1 MRTRP
6 GHRAAVASLAM
17 LAVFVVWTAAFIVV
31 SGWIA
36 GGDVPYLR
44 AWLPWLGATL
54 AWTLP
59 LLAGVVLGGVA
70 IRHGGGRLA
79 RLGLVLNAALL
90 VILVLP
96 NLVGRFVGL

>member
-1 MRTRP
+1 
-6 GHRAAVASLAM
+6 M

-90 VILVLP
+90 VILVLR

>member
-1 MRTRP
+1 MRTGP
-6 GHRAAVASLAM
+6 GRGAAVASLAM
-17 LAVFVVWTAAFIVV
+17 LAVFAVWTAAFIAI
-31 SGWIA
+31 SGWMA

-59 LLAGVVLGGVA
+59 LLAGVMLGAVA

-96 NLVGRFVGL
+96 NLIGRLVGP

>member
-1 MRTRP
+1 
-6 GHRAAVASLAM
+6 M

-36 GGDVPYLR
+36 GDDVPYLR

-54 AWTLP
+54 PWTLP

-96 NLVGRFVGL
+96 NLIGRFVGL

>member
-1 MRTRP
+1 
-6 GHRAAVASLAM
+6 M
-17 LAVFVVWTAAFIVV
+17 LAAFVVWTAAFIVV

-36 GGDVPYLR
+36 GDDVPYLR

-96 NLVGRFVGL
+96 NLIGRFVGP